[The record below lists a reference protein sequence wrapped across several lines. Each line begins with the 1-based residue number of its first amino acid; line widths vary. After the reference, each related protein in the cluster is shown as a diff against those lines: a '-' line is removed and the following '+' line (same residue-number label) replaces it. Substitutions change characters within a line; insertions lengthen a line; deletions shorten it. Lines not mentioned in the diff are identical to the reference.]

1 MVAGYARGMKFELVD
16 AVLSQDETSI
26 TTLKQVS
33 LSEEYLQD
41 HFPGFPVLPG
51 VFMLEA
57 MVQAGRRFLQARD
70 AAAGV
75 SVGGHKRYVLGAVRA
90 VKYGAFVRPGY
101 SLRVTVSLGKVDEA
115 SGAVEFKG
123 QAVLLAPGGGAVRD
137 ANNEEEVA
145 FGGRFTL
152 RELRL

>member
-1 MVAGYARGMKFELVD
+1 MKFELVD

-57 MVQAGRRFLQARD
+57 MVQAGRRVLQARD
-70 AAAGV
+70 AAA
-75 SVGGHKRYVLGAVRA
+75 GGHKRYVLGAVRA

-101 SLRVTVSLGKVDEA
+101 SLRVTVTLSKVDEG

-152 RELRL
+152 RELKL